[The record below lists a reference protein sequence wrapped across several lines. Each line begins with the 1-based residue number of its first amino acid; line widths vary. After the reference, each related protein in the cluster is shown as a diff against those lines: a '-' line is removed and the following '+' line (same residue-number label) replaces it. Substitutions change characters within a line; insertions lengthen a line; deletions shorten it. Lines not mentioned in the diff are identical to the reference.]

1 MFKREKAGLATSI
14 LFVRKSKALSTI
26 WADSS
31 YILLPKSVTWLHIA
45 AICCCCSVAKS
56 CLTLCDS
63 RDCNIPG
70 SSVLHYP
77 QSLLKFMSIESL
89 MLSNHLILC
98 YPPSPSAFS
107 HSQHQGL
114 FQRVSSLHQVDK
126 VLELQHQ
133 SFQWIF
139 RVDFLEY
146 WLVWSPY
153 SASNSRVFQHHSL
166 KTSVLQCSVFF
177 MVQLSHLYMTTGKS
191 IIWL

>member
-1 MFKREKAGLATSI
+1 MFKREKAGPATST

-56 CLTLCDS
+56 CLTLCDP

-98 YPPSPSAFS
+98 YPPSPFAFS

-114 FQRVSSLHQVDK
+114 FQWVSSLNQVAKVFSFSVSLSKWYAGLISFRIDWFAPSCKGGCRDK
-126 VLELQHQ
+126 QYFWEILQVEVGRGEGNGD
-133 SFQWIF
+133 WT
-139 RVDFLEY
+139 
-146 WLVWSPY
+146 WS
-153 SASNSRVFQHHSL
+153 
-166 KTSVLQCSVFF
+166 
-177 MVQLSHLYMTTGKS
+177 
-191 IIWL
+191 